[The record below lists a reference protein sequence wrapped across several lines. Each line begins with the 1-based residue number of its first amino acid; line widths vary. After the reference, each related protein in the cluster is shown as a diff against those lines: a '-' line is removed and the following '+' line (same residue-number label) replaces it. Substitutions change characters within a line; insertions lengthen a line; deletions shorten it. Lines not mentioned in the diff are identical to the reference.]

1 LTNNIDDCFLEGT
14 IKSLDDTEVKEH
26 STQELDDYIKHVNA
40 YDIWREYEFMSILL
54 INKLINYFKY
64 SHKAA

>member
-1 LTNNIDDCFLEGT
+1 MITIDELFLEERV
-14 IKSLDDTEVKEH
+14 KSLDNVKLEEH
-26 STQELDDYIKHVNA
+26 ETIELDNYIKHVNA